1 MVTSGLVGNGVR
13 TKKSD
18 STAVCIVCAHVLIIQ
33 LNNLLLMCEADV
45 HVHNEC
51 NIEIPCSE
59 WLPSVKERE
68 RNLKSSSDLV
78 APYAAV
84 KMYKMCVEC
93 IMCK

>member
-1 MVTSGLVGNGVR
+1 
-13 TKKSD
+13 
-18 STAVCIVCAHVLIIQ
+18 
-33 LNNLLLMCEADV
+33 MCEADV

-84 KMYKMCVEC
+84 KMCKMCVD
-93 IMCK
+93 I

>member
-1 MVTSGLVGNGVR
+1 MVTSGLVGTGVR

-18 STAVCIVCAHVLIIQ
+18 STAVCIVCAHVLIM
-33 LNNLLLMCEADV
+33 NNLLLMCESDV
-45 HVHNEC
+45 HVQNEC

-59 WLPSVKERE
+59 WLPLVKEHE

-84 KMYKMCVEC
+84 KMCKMCVD
-93 IMCK
+93 I